1 MQGYMGL
8 KVVIMG
14 ASGDGLV
21 VAQAIRDIERYDKSM
36 QVIGFLDD
44 GCGAESIVHG
54 LPVLGGLASWSD
66 LDDNILFIPA
76 LHKLKKMFM
85 RRKLIDQLGVPEERW
100 VTVIHPTATIADD
113 VMVGHGSFIASNVT
127 IQPGAVVLGF
137 ASIRAGA
144 NIGHDAIM
152 NGYCYMGPSATL
164 CGGAQIEEGV
174 HVGPNAVI
182 VDGIVVGQYAVVGAG
197 SVATKN
203 ITAFDVCFGVP
214 ARKVSS
220 TIGDMKRFKVLQ
232 DLE

>member
-1 MQGYMGL
+1 MKL

-21 VAQAIRDIERYDKSM
+21 VAQTIRDIERYDKSM

-44 GCGAESIVHG
+44 GLEAESIIYG

-66 LDDNILFIPA
+66 LNENTLFIPA
-76 LHKLKKMFM
+76 LHKLKKMFL
-85 RRKLIDQLGVPEERW
+85 RKKLLEQLGVPEDRW
-100 VTVIHPTATIADD
+100 ATVIHPTAKIADD
-113 VMVGHGSFIASNVT
+113 VAVGYGSFVASNVT
-127 IQPGAVVLGF
+127 IQPGATVCCF

-144 NIGHDAIM
+144 NLGHNAIIDS
-152 NGYCYMGPSATL
+152 YCYIGPNATL

-174 HVGPNAVI
+174 HIGPNAVV
-182 VDGIVVGQYAVVGAG
+182 VDGIVVGHYAIVGAG

-220 TIGDMKRFKVLQ
+220 TIGDMKRFSL
-232 DLE
+232 L